1 MRNAELALIEDLSPE
16 WLAAQ
21 SPPSVLTAAEI
32 EARRAVISGEL
43 FKLRVA
49 YPTQARNYSDGEV
62 AAMNALWSEIFIAV
76 EPRLLHEA
84 IIRFITGDRKAFFP
98 SPGQIVGQVER
109 IIAEKEEERKRISYE
124 RERVRLREY
133 DDLIR
138 EGKHCGTCRHCSA
151 EYISPEHDDPGY
163 MKWRFAKSEEERL
176 SLRIE
181 KLFCENPASYYHKG
195 ECNWGTTNE
204 SGVNCTSRKK
214 RRNELETK

>member
-1 MRNAELALIEDLSPE
+1 MKNAELALIEDSSPE

-32 EARRAVISGEL
+32 EARKAVISGEL

-98 SPGQIVGQVER
+98 SPGQIVGQVEC
-109 IIAEKEEERKRISYE
+109 IIAEKEEERKRVSYE
-124 RERVRLREY
+124 RERVRLLEH
-133 DDLIR
+133 DALIR
-138 EGKHCGTCRHCSA
+138 EGKHCGTCRHWSR
-151 EYISPEHDDPGY
+151 EHISPEPRDPDY
-163 MKWRFAKSEEERL
+163 MKWKFARSNEERL

-181 KLFCENPASYYHKG
+181 KLHCENPESCYYSG
-195 ECNWGTTNE
+195 EHSWGMTKEKRCDLYEPQENE
-204 SGVNCTSRKK
+204 AGEVN
-214 RRNELETK
+214 